1 MRCITNLNIK
11 KIFSKE
17 EGVVIAD
24 NVEVNIN
31 TSKEL
36 TKEQRDLIAE
46 AIKEFCD
53 KAEKTIS

>member
-36 TKEQRDLIAE
+36 TKEQRDLISE

-53 KAEKTIS
+53 KVEKTIS

>member
-1 MRCITNLNIK
+1 MEFFK

-53 KAEKTIS
+53 KVEKTIS

>member
-1 MRCITNLNIK
+1 MRCITNLNIQ

-53 KAEKTIS
+53 KVEKTIS